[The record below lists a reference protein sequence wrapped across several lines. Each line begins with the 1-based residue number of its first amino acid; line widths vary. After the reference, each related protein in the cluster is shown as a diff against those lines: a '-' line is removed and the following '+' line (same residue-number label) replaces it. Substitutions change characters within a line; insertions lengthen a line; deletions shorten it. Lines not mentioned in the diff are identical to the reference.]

1 MQKEWP
7 PCALESRMTLERS
20 GHGLNELMQSVYDD
34 LRRIAANHLRNERPD
49 HTLQPTALLH
59 EMYVKLAEDQE
70 RRFSSPTHFLALASR
85 VMRQVLVDYART
97 RGRKKRGAGKR
108 NAADDISTL
117 KDLQIE
123 SDHSI
128 DPVEILELNRAID
141 ALAQED
147 ELLARLI
154 EMRYFGGM
162 TAKEAA
168 EEIGQ
173 SVHIVRHDLRLAQ
186 AWLKR
191 HLDRHPKK

>member
-1 MQKEWP
+1 
-7 PCALESRMTLERS
+7 MTLER
-20 GHGLNELMQSVYDD
+20 GGEELNELMQALYND
-34 LRRIAANHLRNERPD
+34 LRSIAGKHLRSERPD

-59 EMYVKLAEDQE
+59 ETYVKLAEARQS
-70 RRFSSPTHFLALASR
+70 RFSSRTHFLALASR

-108 NAADDISTL
+108 NAADDISSL
-117 KDLQIE
+117 GDLQIE
-123 SDHSI
+123 SEQDI
-128 DPVEILELNRAID
+128 EPVQILELNRAIE

-162 TAKEAA
+162 TAGEAA
-168 EEIGQ
+168 EVLGQ

-191 HLDRHPKK
+191 QLDRDAKK

>member
-1 MQKEWP
+1 
-7 PCALESRMTLERS
+7 MTLARS
-20 GHGLNELMQSVYDD
+20 GQGLNELMQSVYDD
-34 LRRIAANHLRNERPD
+34 LRRIAANHLRNERSD

-173 SVHIVRHDLRLAQ
+173 SVHIVRHDLRLAH

-191 HLDRHPKK
+191 HLDRHAKK